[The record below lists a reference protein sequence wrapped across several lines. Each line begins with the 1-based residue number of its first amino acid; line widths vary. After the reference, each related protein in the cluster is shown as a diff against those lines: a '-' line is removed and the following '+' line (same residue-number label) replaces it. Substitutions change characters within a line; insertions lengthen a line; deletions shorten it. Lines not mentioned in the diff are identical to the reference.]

1 MVITKENNLKLCKYV
16 EKVNKLY
23 ICNIEYEFES
33 EDDKKSIQEKNP
45 HHIEQL
51 DNGLIAIH
59 FQDEI
64 AHFYFNTKDKK

>member
-1 MVITKENNLKLCKYV
+1 M
-16 EKVNKLY
+16 LY

-33 EDDKKSIQEKNP
+33 EDDKKSILKNNP
-45 HHIEQL
+45 YHVEQL